1 MTVSAMEATRRNHHA
16 HAREDNEMDT
26 DRDVIDTTT
35 GSDDHDRV
43 IRIIAARCPE
53 VSRDDI
59 AEAFAADL
67 PVESIW
73 IEISERVIDAI
84 DALDERLAALERTI
98 NGGQDDGDGYG

>member
-43 IRIIAARCPE
+43 IRIIIARCADALSEEEIADIFEPDPSGAAHLDPDRRAGSRRGRCAGGAARSDRTGGE
-53 VSRDDI
+53 GVS
-59 AEAFAADL
+59 
-67 PVESIW
+67 
-73 IEISERVIDAI
+73 
-84 DALDERLAALERTI
+84 T
-98 NGGQDDGDGYG
+98 NCT